1 MRASIRRQLALR
13 VAVAIGFAALQVTL
27 ATNSLAKA
35 SVVHDRAA
43 PAASSGDGANRGSWR
58 MPPAGYAGDPA
69 TVLSPPYDY
78 PNPFA
83 GECTEDDGY
92 GRFKPCD

>member
-13 VAVAIGFAALQVTL
+13 VVIAIGFAALQATVTS
-27 ATNSLAKA
+27 NSLAKTP
-35 SVVHDRAA
+35 VVHHRAA
-43 PAASSGDGANRGSWR
+43 PTALSADGANRGSWR
-58 MPPAGYAGDPA
+58 RPPAGYAGDPA
-69 TVLSPPYDY
+69 TVLSPQYDY

>member
-1 MRASIRRQLALR
+1 MRTSIRRQLALR
-13 VAVAIGFAALQVTL
+13 VVIAIGFAALQAAL
-27 ATNSLAKA
+27 ATTSLAKT
-35 SVVHDRAA
+35 SVVHHHAA
-43 PAASSGDGANRGSWR
+43 LAASSADGANRGSWR
-58 MPPAGYAGDPA
+58 TPSAGYAGDPA
-69 TVLSPPYDY
+69 TVQSPQYSY